1 MHQDT
6 LGHNTFSQKTYTI
19 LKKVE
24 LIFLIE
30 ILKNDKTKDPS
41 ILFKAAYSRN
51 YLTSDKKKNLTIAV
65 NSMYCDGQ
73 VFFLIRR

>member
-51 YLTSDKKKNLTIAV
+51 YLTSDKKKTWPL
-65 NSMYCDGQ
+65 Q
-73 VFFLIRR
+73 